1 MTTPASA
8 TATFLFTD
16 IEGSTLLLKRF
27 RDRYPELLGE
37 HQRLL
42 REVFAANGGEVIDTQ
57 GDAFFVAFRRAK
69 DAVLAAAAAQRALA
83 AHSWPDGVELRVRI
97 GIHTGEARL
106 AENRYVGLSVH
117 RAARICAGG
126 YGGQVLVSQTT
137 ANVLEDE
144 EEGLPGVALRD
155 LGPQRLKDFE
165 RPVRVYQLDI
175 EGLAREFPPL
185 ATRVAHPLTRR
196 RLLAGALAAGLI
208 VAAVATAFLVTGG
221 AETATTVVPGSLA
234 RIDPATNEVTD
245 VVKIEDEPDIVVAAG
260 GYVWVAHYIF
270 RRSSGAV
277 RRAFLSR
284 VDMRTHEVTV
294 VGGGL
299 APCGLTADPSG
310 DVWVASCIPSVDRVE
325 TTIVRVDAT
334 TLQFE
339 EFVEAP
345 SIRRFAFR
353 GLARGAGSLW
363 ISDPNEDSFAPQ
375 AVTRIDLETDKR
387 RSIRVGSRP
396 AELAWAKS
404 YLWVANFYGSSV
416 SRIRAATSSV
426 DTLDDIGG
434 RLGPFWVVV
443 TNNAVWLA
451 QVADHRVWRIDPH
464 AFRYGGAVILDVKR
478 ESGIASLAAGEG
490 SVWAT
495 TPGDSALWRI
505 DPATNQGRRIA
516 LKYRPTGVAVGGG
529 AVWVAIDDVD

>member
-1 MTTPASA
+1 
-8 TATFLFTD
+8 L
-16 IEGSTLLLKRF
+16 
-27 RDRYPELLGE
+27 
-37 HQRLL
+37 
-42 REVFAANGGEVIDTQ
+42 EVFAAHRGEVIDTQ

-83 AHSWPDGVELRVRI
+83 AYSWPDGIELRVRM

-144 EEGLPGVALRD
+144 EESLPGVALRD

-185 ATRVAHPLTRR
+185 ATRVAPPLTRR

-208 VAAVATAFLVTGG
+208 VAAVATALLVAGG
-221 AETATTVVPGSLA
+221 AETAPTVVPMSLV

-260 GYVWVAHYIF
+260 SYIWVGHYIF
-270 RRSSGAV
+270 QRPGGAV

-284 VDMRTHEVTV
+284 VDMRTHEVAV

-299 APCGLTADPSG
+299 APCGLTTDPSG
-310 DVWVASCIPSVDRVE
+310 DVWVASCTATVDRVE

-334 TLQFE
+334 TLEFV

-353 GLARGAGSLW
+353 GLAHGGGSLW
-363 ISDPNEDSFAPQ
+363 IGDPNEESFAPQ
-375 AVTRIDLETDKR
+375 AVTRIDLGTHKR

-396 AELAWAKS
+396 ADLAWAKS
-404 YLWVANFYGSSV
+404 HLWVANYYGSSV
-416 SRIRAATSSV
+416 SRIRAATNRV

-434 RLGPFWVVV
+434 HLGPFWVVV
-443 TNNAVWLA
+443 TNDAVWVA
-451 QVADHRVWRIDPH
+451 QIGDHRVWRIDRHP
-464 AFRYGGAVILDVKR
+464 FRYDGAVILAVKR
-478 ESGIASLAAGEG
+478 VSGVASLAAGEG

-505 DPATNQGRRIA
+505 DPATNQASRIA

-529 AVWVAIDDVD
+529 AVWVAIDDAD